1 MRCPWLRG
9 TGSAKRLNPLGR
21 FVVVSSSTSA
31 GSRKHRFGLRSLM
44 SALVLIPLLLTG
56 MATGTVFASG
66 SDVNGGGVV
75 IPLR

>member
-1 MRCPWLRG
+1 M
-9 TGSAKRLNPLGR
+9 
-21 FVVVSSSTSA
+21 VSSSTSA
-31 GSRKHRFGLRSLM
+31 DSRTHRFGLRSLM
-44 SALVLIPLLLTG
+44 SAMVLIPLLLTG

>member
-1 MRCPWLRG
+1 
-9 TGSAKRLNPLGR
+9 
-21 FVVVSSSTSA
+21 
-31 GSRKHRFGLRSLM
+31 M
-44 SALVLIPLLLTG
+44 SAMVLIPLLLTG